1 MRAYLAVI
9 KDSFREAFSSK
20 ILWVL
25 IVMIALF
32 LVLLSGLSVAPA
44 ERTGLDFPD
53 VFDWPELATRL
64 RDAEAD
70 SPAGKLRGRFPS
82 ELQDN
87 LRKFKPVSYTHLT
100 LPTKA

>member
-32 LVLLSGLSVAPA
+32 LVHWIGGPKSGVL
-44 ERTGLDFPD
+44 
-53 VFDWPELATRL
+53 
-64 RDAEAD
+64 
-70 SPAGKLRGRFPS
+70 
-82 ELQDN
+82 
-87 LRKFKPVSYTHLT
+87 
-100 LPTKA
+100 